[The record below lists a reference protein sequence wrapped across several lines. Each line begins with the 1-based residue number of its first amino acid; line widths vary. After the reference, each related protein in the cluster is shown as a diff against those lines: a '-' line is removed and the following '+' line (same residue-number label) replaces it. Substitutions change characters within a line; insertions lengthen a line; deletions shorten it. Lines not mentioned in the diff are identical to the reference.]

1 MYTNNVH
8 IFYLNSILNIYM
20 YMYMYNIYI
29 YINNNKH
36 NFYFPSLSISSIF
49 FNE

>member
-1 MYTNNVH
+1 MYTNSVY
-8 IFYLNSILNIYM
+8 IFYLNSVLDIYM
-20 YMYMYNIYI
+20 YIYNIYI